1 MFINTCSAAEAD
13 VPALR
18 RVGQREQK
26 TGGPAESLE
35 QR

>member
-1 MFINTCSAAEAD
+1 MCSATETD

-26 TGGPAESLE
+26 TRGTTESLE
-35 QR
+35 Q